1 MSIRQLSYQLE
12 ISFWWKVIPWMSAS
26 PTLLKG
32 IEIYRQLS
40 QEINWAPMIKLVL
53 VCSTTSLMLG
63 VILGILSAL

>member
-26 PTLLKG
+26 PTLRRG
-32 IEIYRQLS
+32 IEIYQKLS
-40 QEINWAPMIKLVL
+40 QEINWQVFIKLAL
-53 VCSTTSLMLG
+53 FCSTISLFLG